1 MNEIRGQ
8 VAVDEVQY
16 GEPETIGELLT
27 PTALG
32 DDRFLLRNTH
42 GGWARLFGGQVVAQA
57 LAAGT
62 ATVPDD
68 RRVNSLHAYFL
79 RAGVRKEPVECVVE
93 RERDGATF
101 SNRRIVVRAG
111 VGTDNVDMAT
121 WAKLHVP
128 VTDVPDYG
136 THEVADHAIALMM
149 TLARGVTQLD
159 DGRQNIQR

>member
-1 MNEIRGQ
+1 MVGGSNICVLVTGWHYPDEALMERETFAKDHVSYEIRKSG
-8 VAVDEVQY
+8 ASERMDERQCAAYDAIIQHHGVERLL
-16 GEPETIGELLT
+16 EPE
-27 PTALG
+27 A
-32 DDRFLLRNTH
+32 
-42 GGWARLFGGQVVAQA
+42 W
-57 LAAGT
+57 
-62 ATVPDD
+62 
-68 RRVNSLHAYFL
+68 
-79 RAGVRKEPVECVVE
+79 
-93 RERDGATF
+93 F

-159 DGRQNIQR
+159 DRIQNIQR